1 MNRKKSEQSRKWG
14 RIACLLCVL
23 IGMALLLEAGI
34 LEHTNIRNVNK
45 TSQVLLD
52 QVISI
57 IDKNQQSEKELIQ
70 SLKEDYI
77 VRAKAVAYIIDA
89 NPEAQYDVE
98 ELQKIAGLMAIDE
111 IALFDETGTIYSGS
125 EPKYYGYTFD
135 SGEQMA
141 YFKPMLEDRKLTM
154 CQDVTPNTSEGKK
167 MMYAITWNEE
177 GTRMIQVGIEP
188 VRLLKELKQNEV
200 PAVVSNMPVYKG
212 IRIYVAEQETGEIYG
227 ATDEEKIGST
237 LDELGISK
245 TEIQEGEMKKD
256 ILTIDGGRQNCMFTR
271 SGKYIALLPLKR
283 IWNGVRGR

>member
-1 MNRKKSEQSRKWG
+1 MNRKKSEQSRNWG

-111 IALFDETGTIYSGS
+111 IDLFDETGTIYSGS

-154 CQDVTPNTSEGKK
+154 C
-167 MMYAITWNEE
+167 
-177 GTRMIQVGIEP
+177 
-188 VRLLKELKQNEV
+188 
-200 PAVVSNMPVYKG
+200 
-212 IRIYVAEQETGEIYG
+212 
-227 ATDEEKIGST
+227 
-237 LDELGISK
+237 
-245 TEIQEGEMKKD
+245 
-256 ILTIDGGRQNCMFTR
+256 
-271 SGKYIALLPLKR
+271 
-283 IWNGVRGR
+283 